1 MKPTLNV
8 SKLPRKLRIQSDSNI
23 HMEYFTEKFSENLKR
38 IYADKKAYLRSTEFL
53 KKNSDNAKETRIQSV
68 KVELFSV

>member
-1 MKPTLNV
+1 MKPTLNF

-53 KKNSDNAKETRIQSV
+53 KKLRQCQENQNSKGN
-68 KVELFSV
+68 